1 MVNHRFISPELG
13 INSINKY
20 TQYSLTNNTTRH
32 IFYFLSILFHF
43 SFSISA
49 SIQKKCT
56 FKIAFLSL
64 LFRFSFVYDS
74 SMSRLRT
81 KERRRNSI
89 TKTKEKRRRYDSFL
103 GGYRLISF
111 ARLCNGASAL
121 YFPRE

>member
-13 INSINKY
+13 INSIHKY

-49 SIQKKCT
+49 SIQKNV
-56 FKIAFLSL
+56 LSNSP
-64 LFRFSFVYDS
+64 FSRFSFVYDS
-74 SMSRLRT
+74 SMSRLRA

-89 TKTKEKRRRYDSFL
+89 IKTKEKRRRYDSFL
-103 GGYRLISF
+103 GGNRLISF